1 MLFSP
6 PVGYVRLDLKVRES
20 CIESFSRFPPLFKK
34 VEVSFD
40 ELQDDAKEYA
50 LKHKLWSRNE
60 KRTLLKAC
68 MQVEQHLVST
78 RLLKWYL
85 DRNIVDWANVTEFI
99 EFDSAPV
106 FATWGQQL
114 IDRRVEAECQ
124 GHTVRAL
131 LYKFLGW
138 YQFSFV

>member
-1 MLFSP
+1 LIFSFLA
-6 PVGYVRLDLKVRES
+6 GYVRLDLKVRES

-34 VEVSFD
+34 VEISFD

-50 LKHKLWSRNE
+50 TKHKLWGKNE
-60 KRTLLKAC
+60 KRTLLKPC

-78 RLLKWYL
+78 RLLRWYL

-106 FATWGQQL
+106 FATWGRQL
-114 IDRRVEAECQ
+114 IDRRVEAERQ
-124 GHTVRAL
+124 GHKVRAL
-131 LYKFLGW
+131 LYKFLG
-138 YQFSFV
+138 